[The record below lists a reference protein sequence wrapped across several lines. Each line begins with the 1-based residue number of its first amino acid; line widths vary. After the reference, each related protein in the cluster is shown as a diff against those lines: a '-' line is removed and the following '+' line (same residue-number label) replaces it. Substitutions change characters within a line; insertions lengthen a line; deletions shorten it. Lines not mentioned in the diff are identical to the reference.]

1 MVSRL
6 WAVVYVVVVVMVMV
20 VDSVVADLPHKV
32 VGAETVHMNAERRKA
47 RLMARLQE
55 VRPDHAAAA
64 VTTFGN
70 TRYFHCVCGVTAA
83 TCTRVAGH

>member
-6 WAVVYVVVVVMVMV
+6 WAVVYVVVVVVVMV

-55 VRPDHAAAA
+55 VRPDHAT
-64 VTTFGN
+64 VVTFGN
-70 TRYFHCVCGVTAA
+70 TRCFHCVGRMTAA